1 MLHARPLAFFTQVR
15 AFARACLDTR
25 RCRTRIVLYTY
36 VHSRLL
42 SSRGARQ
49 RLGGEE
55 DLVPGHSRGD
65 EVGDGL
71 PDANLHGGQTPMRCA
86 R

>member
-1 MLHARPLAFFTQVR
+1 
-15 AFARACLDTR
+15 
-25 RCRTRIVLYTY
+25 

-42 SSRGARQ
+42 SSLGARQ

-55 DLVPGHSRGD
+55 DLVPGRSRGNK
-65 EVGDGL
+65 VGDSL
-71 PDANLHGGQTPMRCA
+71 TDANLHGGQTPMRCA